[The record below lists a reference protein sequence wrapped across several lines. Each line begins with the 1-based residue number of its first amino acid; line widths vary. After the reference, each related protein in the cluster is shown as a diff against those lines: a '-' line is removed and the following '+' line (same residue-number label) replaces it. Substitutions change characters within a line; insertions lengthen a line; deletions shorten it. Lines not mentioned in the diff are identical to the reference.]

1 MAVRVVLVVTPF
13 NLGHSWG
20 GKSSMKEGILPSL
33 GVGYLAAALRKRGH
47 DVVLIDSPALGYDV
61 NDAARAVLREQ
72 PTIVGISCIT
82 ARAGAAYDLARVLRR
97 EKPDLILAMG
107 GPHVTA
113 FHTRIPEQCP
123 EIDALFPGEAEWTFA
138 DYVDD
143 IDAGRNPAGLPGVD
157 CRTPQGEWIFGP
169 PHEPV
174 KRLDEL
180 PIMAWDL
187 YNPNLYRPLPSQ
199 GRYHPVAT
207 MLTSRGCPWSRC
219 RFCYHRSCYGHP
231 YRRRSPEN
239 CVDEIRWL
247 VRDLGYR
254 EIIFFDDNFC
264 IHEKWIERFCDLI
277 DREKLRFAWT
287 VEGHV
292 RTVTRTMLRRMAA
305 SGCYNIFYGIE
316 SGNQELLDLIDK
328 GYTVDKVREAV
339 AWAKEAGMEIR
350 GSFILGLPTETPEMS
365 RKTIRF
371 ACELDID
378 FAQFIPFHVWP
389 GVELESFALAHGKK
403 VPWNDTFVQPSY
415 VPNTYPDAETLAA
428 MVREAYISFY
438 FRPSYLVKSSLK
450 LRHPWYFRRV
460 ISGGRY
466 AIRMWARGLLS
477 RRNSALCE
485 NHDRISTNNK
495 VSCEPGHVT
504 LNRQDSNPL

>member
-1 MAVRVVLVVTPF
+1 MRVVLVVTPF

-20 GKSSMKEGILPSL
+20 GKSTMREGILPSL
-33 GVGYLAAALRKRGH
+33 GVGYLATVLRQRGH
-47 DVVLIDSPALGYDV
+47 ELAIIDSPALGYSIEDAV
-61 NDAARAVLREQ
+61 NAILGKRPDL
-72 PTIVGISCIT
+72 VGISCIT
-82 ARAGAAYDLARVLRR
+82 ARAGAAYDLVRALRKA
-97 EKPDLILAMG
+97 KPDLTLVMG

-113 FHTRIPEQCP
+113 FHEHIPDECP
-123 EIDALFPGEAEWTFA
+123 EIDALLPGEAEWTFA
-138 DYVDD
+138 DYVDALAVG
-143 IDAGRNPAGLPGVD
+143 IDPAGLPGVD
-157 CRTPQGEWIFGP
+157 CRNRKGQWIVGP
-169 PHEPV
+169 PHKPES
-174 KRLDEL
+174 KLDNL
-180 PIMAWDL
+180 PLVAWDL
-187 YNPNLYRPLPSQ
+187 YDPSRYRPLPSQ

-231 YRRRSPEN
+231 YRRRSPEH
-239 CVDEIRWL
+239 CVEEIRWL

-292 RTVTRTMLRRMAA
+292 RTVTRSMLKRMAT

-328 GYTVDKVREAV
+328 GYTLDRVREAV

-350 GSFILGLPTETPEMS
+350 GSFILGLPMETPEMS

-403 VPWNDTFVQPSY
+403 VPWNDVFVAPSY
-415 VPNTYPDAETLAA
+415 VPDTYPDAETLAA

-438 FRPSYLVKSSLK
+438 FRPAYLLKSIGK
-450 LRHPWYFRRV
+450 LRYPWYLRR
-460 ISGGRY
+460 ILSGGRY
-466 AIRMWARGLLS
+466 ALGVLLQGRKTIKKDDLCKKHDTILAES
-477 RRNSALCE
+477 DVLRSASTETLPQQGS
-485 NHDRISTNNK
+485 DR
-495 VSCEPGHVT
+495 
-504 LNRQDSNPL
+504 L